1 MKLLEIWGI
10 LTKIE
15 FFSKIQQSK
24 ISENFTKIK
33 FFRKFDENRNFSKIL
48 TKIKIFPNLDL
59 NRNFRKVLSKSKFNK
74 IEVYSKFD

>member
-24 ISENFTKIK
+24 IFENLTKIK
-33 FFRKFDENRNFSKIL
+33 FFRKFDENRNFSKI
-48 TKIKIFPNLDL
+48 KIFPKLDL